1 MQLSIDELKTEIQVA
16 LKSPTPLED
25 ILVLI
30 AKDRLNHF
38 NYIMSM
44 NTAPSTDEYNRGYDA
59 GFESGFEKGSQI
71 SKQSGNPV
79 DDRFDYGYEA
89 GFDAG
94 YLNGRDELIERIK
107 EII

>member
-16 LKSPTPLED
+16 LKSSTPLAD

-44 NTAPSTDEYNRGYDA
+44 NTAPSTDEYKQGYDA
-59 GFESGFEKGSQI
+59 GYEIGFDKGYQSGFREFK
-71 SKQSGNPV
+71 
-79 DDRFDYGYEA
+79 DRI
-89 GFDAG
+89 
-94 YLNGRDELIERIK
+94 L
-107 EII
+107 EIIE